1 MPLVAVAPDRPQ
13 GRSTPPPHQAPGS
26 PHPAA
31 RRPRRPPAQREAPQR
46 LLYFDT
52 VTLPPLAPTAPKGDQ
67 VFDAI
72 HAAIMNGA
80 LPGGTPLRIRD
91 LADQLGTSVMPV
103 REAIRRLTAL
113 GLVETQP
120 NRSAT
125 VKEFTPHELLDVYE
139 VRRTLEVEAARLGTR
154 HLTDAGTAELV
165 EAYEALAEGS
175 GAQDVIEYLEADER
189 FLTVLY
195 RAAGNPALVEM
206 IEMLWQRC
214 RAYKI
219 LGAEQGAAS
228 ADPDVLVAFQR
239 ELLAAAREQD
249 AERAAEVT
257 AASIE
262 AAIERIREGL
272 PAT

>member
-1 MPLVAVAPDRPQ
+1 M
-13 GRSTPPPHQAPGS
+13 
-26 PHPAA
+26 
-31 RRPRRPPAQREAPQR
+31 
-46 LLYFDT
+46 
-52 VTLPPLAPTAPKGDQ
+52 GDQ

-72 HAAIMNGA
+72 HAAIMNGT
-80 LPGGTPLRIRD
+80 LPGGRPLRIRD

-139 VRRTLEVEAARLGTR
+139 VRRAVEVEAARLGTQR
-154 HLTDAGTAELV
+154 LTGAGAAELV
-165 EAYEALAEGS
+165 EAYDALAESSAERDMVG
-175 GAQDVIEYLEADER
+175 YLEADER

-195 RAAGNPALVEM
+195 RAADNPVLLEM
-206 IEMLWQRC
+206 IEVLWQRC

-219 LGAEQGAAS
+219 LGAGQGAAS
-228 ADPDVLVAFQR
+228 ADPGVLLRFQYA
-239 ELLAAAREQD
+239 LLAAAREHD
-249 AERAAEVT
+249 PERAAELT
-257 AASIE
+257 AASIQ

-272 PAT
+272 PAN

>member
-1 MPLVAVAPDRPQ
+1 M
-13 GRSTPPPHQAPGS
+13 
-26 PHPAA
+26 
-31 RRPRRPPAQREAPQR
+31 
-46 LLYFDT
+46 
-52 VTLPPLAPTAPKGDQ
+52 GDQ

-103 REAIRRLTAL
+103 REALRRLTAL

-125 VKEFTPHELLDVYE
+125 VKEFTPHELLDLYE
-139 VRRTLEVEAARLGTR
+139 VRRILEIEAARLGTPR
-154 HLTDAGTAELV
+154 LTDADTAELA
-165 EAYEALAEGS
+165 EAYEALTESSA
-175 GAQDVIEYLEADER
+175 AQDVIGYLEADER

-195 RAAGNPALVEM
+195 RAADNPALVEM

-219 LGAEQGAAS
+219 LGAGQGASS
-228 ADPDVLVAFQR
+228 ADPGVLLTYQR
-239 ELLAAAREQD
+239 DLLTAAREQD
-249 AERAAEVT
+249 VERAAELT

-262 AAIERIREGL
+262 AAIERIRLGL